1 MSIASSSASS
11 VSVNHHGSQID
22 LETALDETIRDL
34 QRHLNLI
41 QCHLRTL
48 AADSER
54 DNDFQQMIG
63 VADELENEIDDITWL
78 FVDLRG
84 YCYDIVGLPS
94 GDEKTWL
101 KSHKAIRKAY
111 FQKKTLEK
119 KAQIKKEKQ
128 DAKGNSMDEE

>member
-1 MSIASSSASS
+1 MSVCSTASS
-11 VSVNHHGSQID
+11 VSVNHHGQEID

-34 QRHLNLI
+34 QRHLNMV
-41 QCHLRTL
+41 QCHLRSL

-54 DNDFQQMIG
+54 DGDFQQMIG
-63 VADELENEIDDITWL
+63 TADELEDEIDDMQWL
-78 FVDLRG
+78 FQDLRG
-84 YCYDIVGLPS
+84 YCYDIVGMPE

-119 KAQIKKEKQ
+119 KAQLKKEKQ
-128 DAKGNSMDEE
+128 VSKNSMEE